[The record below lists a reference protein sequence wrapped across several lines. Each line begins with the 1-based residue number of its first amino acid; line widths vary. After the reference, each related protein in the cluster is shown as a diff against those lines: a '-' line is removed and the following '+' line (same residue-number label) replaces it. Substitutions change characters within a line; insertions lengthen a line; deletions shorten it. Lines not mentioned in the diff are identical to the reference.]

1 MTIRN
6 KGKMLSMFIYIVVKN
21 DSERFCYG
29 FVYYDVYVYLT
40 YLVLVTLMLLTRML
54 NKVVDD
60 VRSWALPLKPRP
72 LGVQQE
78 LLNTLYL
85 RTYVGLVNLLYI

>member
-29 FVYYDVYVYLT
+29 FVYDVSAYL
-40 YLVLVTLMLLTRML
+40 M
-54 NKVVDD
+54 
-60 VRSWALPLKPRP
+60 
-72 LGVQQE
+72 
-78 LLNTLYL
+78 
-85 RTYVGLVNLLYI
+85 